1 MRTQDTHYTSLSLAL
16 AHRAPPRGYL
26 ARTPPPAFGS
36 FRLDHTTTTP
46 LTHQKHPRASLLLSR
61 EEKEPFVLPAPEKKV
76 DTATVFD
83 QASPPFSL
91 CLLPPSN
98 PALTRYFS
106 RTQEPQLELGRSS
119 PVPAR
124 DGNDAR
130 ALDTTCST
138 PVHATIAKLSLTS
151 PPSNHIVASFP
162 DAA

>member
-1 MRTQDTHYTSLSLAL
+1 MDEHLQGAVLARSERELAGVGKRPKPPSTLSAESTPPPQPMPTQDTHYTSLSIAL

-36 FRLDHTTTTP
+36 FRPDHTTTTP

-61 EEKEPFVLPAPEKKV
+61 AEKEPFVLPAPEKKV

-98 PALTRYFS
+98 PALTRCFS
-106 RTQEPQLELGRSS
+106 RTQEP
-119 PVPAR
+119 
-124 DGNDAR
+124 
-130 ALDTTCST
+130 
-138 PVHATIAKLSLTS
+138 
-151 PPSNHIVASFP
+151 
-162 DAA
+162 